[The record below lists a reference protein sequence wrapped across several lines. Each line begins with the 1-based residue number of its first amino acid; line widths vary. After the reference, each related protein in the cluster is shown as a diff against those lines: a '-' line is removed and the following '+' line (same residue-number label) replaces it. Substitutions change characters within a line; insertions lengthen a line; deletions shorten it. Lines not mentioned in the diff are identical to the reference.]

1 MQATLEGFFGALRGA
16 TLEPSLDAE
25 LDAARAVALVGWS
38 DRRRL
43 KDALGATLAKSVVER
58 ALFDEA
64 FDRYFAFDAFRRL
77 DAAAPGLR
85 EGAPPAADAAQAE
98 DRPRGDGPAER
109 GGPGGRGG
117 GGRDDD
123 VDDNDNDGKDGK
135 DDTAPAAD
143 AARGESASDDP
154 GGPSAD
160 VLADTLAGLLLAGD
174 AAALALRLAQAARA
188 VGVTAIGYRTQRSW
202 YAHRIQQEM
211 GGASLDR
218 AIASAPP
225 ARAAWLGA
233 ARERLHE
240 TVRDYVANQLALY
253 GRASSQRLHDDFLQ
267 SQPLSRIERRDLER
281 IGEIVRRMARRLA
294 ARHARRQRRK
304 RRGVLDVRRTLRR
317 NLGYGGVPFETVW
330 RTEALDRPRVVA
342 VCDVSGSVRAHAR
355 FLLLFLYSLETTL
368 ADVRS
373 FAFTRELVEVGTLMG
388 SMPVADAIDAVLRD
402 VGGSGTDYGRML
414 QDLDERLL
422 HDIDRRT
429 TVLIL
434 GDARNN
440 HGDARAALLA
450 RVHGRARR
458 VVWLNPEPRGVWDT
472 GDSVMGRYAVHCDVV
487 RECAT
492 LRDIE
497 RMLDALLRPGQSG
510 A

>member
-1 MQATLEGFFGALRGA
+1 MQATLEGFFDALRGA

-43 KDALGATLAKSVVER
+43 KDALGATLAKSVFER
-58 ALFDEA
+58 GLLDEA
-64 FDRYFAFDAFRRL
+64 FDRYFAFDAFRSVAGDHRADDADDRSDDTGDGGVPDGATD
-77 DAAAPGLR
+77 DAA
-85 EGAPPAADAAQAE
+85 PPDPE
-98 DRPRGDGPAER
+98 DPA
-109 GGPGGRGG
+109 
-117 GGRDDD
+117 
-123 VDDNDNDGKDGK
+123 
-135 DDTAPAAD
+135 
-143 AARGESASDDP
+143 
-154 GGPSAD
+154 
-160 VLADTLAGLLLAGD
+160 ADTLAGLLLAGD
-174 AAALALRLAQAARA
+174 APALALRLARAART

-202 YAHRIQQEM
+202 YAQRIQQEM
-211 GGASLDR
+211 GAASLDR
-218 AIASAPP
+218 AIAGAPP
-225 ARAAWLGA
+225 ARAAWLSA

-373 FAFTRELVEVGTLMG
+373 FAFTRGLVEVGTLMG

-458 VVWLNPEPRGVWDT
+458 VVWLNPEPRGAWDT
-472 GDSVMGRYAVHCDVV
+472 GDSVMGRYAVHCDLV